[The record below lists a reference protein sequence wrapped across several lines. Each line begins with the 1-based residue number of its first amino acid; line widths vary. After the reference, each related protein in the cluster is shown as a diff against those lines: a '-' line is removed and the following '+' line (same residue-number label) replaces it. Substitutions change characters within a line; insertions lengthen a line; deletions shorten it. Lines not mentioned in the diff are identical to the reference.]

1 MKDQD
6 ETFGIFGEALEEVE
20 NYEFIY
26 EDFIQKFSDQVNDL
40 MESQNVTKTQLAEKM
55 NVSKSYISKILGA
68 NTNISLKTIAKITD
82 ALNAQF
88 SFRVDHI
95 EREVKWFSL
104 LPSVR
109 QKSIRQQFRNFL
121 TDNDYT
127 EEGMEY
133 ASTGT

>member
-1 MKDQD
+1 MKDQV
-6 ETFGIFGEALEEVE
+6 EAFGIFGEALEEVE

-26 EDFIQKFSDQVNDL
+26 EDFIQKFSDQVNSL
-40 MESQNVTKTQLAEKM
+40 MESQGITKTQLAERM
-55 NVSKSYISKILGA
+55 DVSKSYISKILGA
-68 NTNISLKTIAKITD
+68 NANISLKTIAKLTD

-104 LPSVR
+104 LPSAR
-109 QKSIRQQFRNFL
+109 QKSKRRFRKYL

-133 ASTGT
+133 AATGT